1 MMKIITVTRK
11 VRFHRHEAEVT
22 FHADKSKHLV
32 DAKAPGQPRI
42 RVQRRKDGHKGFTA
56 VVSVAGDEPKMIT
69 ARSPQRAFAKA
80 VNQTWQ

>member
-1 MMKIITVTRK
+1 MMKIITVTRN

-22 FHADKSKHLV
+22 FLADKANHRV

-42 RVQRRKDGHKGFTA
+42 RVQRRKDGLKGFTA
-56 VVSVAGDEPKMIT
+56 LVSVSGDEPKMIT
-69 ARSPQRAFAKA
+69 ARSPERAFAKA